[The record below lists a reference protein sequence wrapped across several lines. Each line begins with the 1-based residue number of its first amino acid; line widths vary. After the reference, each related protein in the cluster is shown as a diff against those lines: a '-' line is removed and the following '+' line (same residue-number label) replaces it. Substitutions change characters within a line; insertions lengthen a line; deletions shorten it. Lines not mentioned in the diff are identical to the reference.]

1 MFTLL
6 RDATLALYADTDF
19 PRRLLVPHFF
29 EISDEFRRDLWVVV
43 KSASAEMNVHSWQGL
58 VAGTCGHQTR
68 HLDQRSAQNPKC
80 IVLFA
85 KMSLQDFTT
94 SSGQKDLHAWSS
106 MHVLVRGSNRI
117 LISHTLIYGD
127 SGTCLCC
134 RCRKQR
140 REIEV
145 LHSNRS
151 QKESAA
157 NWTELP

>member
-1 MFTLL
+1 M
-6 RDATLALYADTDF
+6 
-19 PRRLLVPHFF
+19 
-29 EISDEFRRDLWVVV
+29 

-80 IVLFA
+80 IVLLA

-127 SGTCLCC
+127 SVTRLCCLCC
-134 RCRKQR
+134 CCILLNLHVRGAQSSQRPPVLELLQKLVAGCRLQ
-140 REIEV
+140 V
-145 LHSNRS
+145 AG
-151 QKESAA
+151 AA
-157 NWTELP
+157 AEGMYTVPVH